1 MHSADRVTAV
11 ISQTLGLPELAF
23 DGSGHAELV
32 FEGSFSGFLSR
43 VDDSNLE
50 FSFYLPDLNLSDP
63 SILTAM
69 LMANCRGN
77 ATGSGRL
84 AIDEDSMQALYCER
98 WSVADVQDHKVP
110 ERLIDL
116 VSTAAFWLA
125 EGTHSVLQSTSAKAL
140 TAAS

>member
-1 MHSADRVTAV
+1 MSNSYFNQLGTA
-11 ISQTLGLPELAF
+11 SLGCFRIYRET
-23 DGSGHAELV
+23 
-32 FEGSFSGFLSR
+32 LSR
-43 VDDSNLE
+43 
-50 FSFYLPDLNLSDP
+50 FSCAASV
-63 SILTAM
+63 
-69 LMANCRGN
+69 
-77 ATGSGRL
+77 ATDGSGRL

-125 EGTHSVLQSTSAKAL
+125 EGTHSVLQNTSAKAL